1 METMVSG
8 SDEPELK
15 HRNLVMQW
23 KHLLDHIDLLQT
35 QFEELQERF
44 DSERNSLQTRQR
56 EVEEREEELGAKVL
70 NFQSEME
77 SKAQELYEIERM
89 AKEKRREV
97 GGREKWLLEIEELV
111 RGKERERDLI
121 KNDIEERT
129 EKLNSVVKS
138 LEEKSRELKVKKEVT
153 EVNGRRLNAMKGS
166 IDEAVKDLV
175 STQEQVKAVQKSLE
189 ECHKEIQSKK
199 VILGGLEKSIR
210 ECYNTLESKEE
221 TIRAMELKQKQF
233 ELMVQECQKHLDSKE
248 KLLQEG
254 CHGLEMK
261 ERQLEEQVRVL
272 ESKQKQFEL
281 MVQECQKQLDSKE
294 KLLQEG
300 FHGLEMKEGRLEEQ
314 VREFESKQKQFD
326 STTQECQ
333 QHLDSQEK
341 LLQEG
346 SHGLKMKERQL
357 EEQVRELESKQKQF
371 ELLRKSQEDIQNL
384 KSKEKNNCPWDG
396 RCLQL
401 LMNEHWTR
409 TDFVCSEIAAVLQAS
424 SDPAKLVLDAMQGFY
439 PSNQTV
445 DTTEFVY
452 DLTVIRRSCVLL
464 LQQLKRFSLQINPQV
479 RKEARALAAEWKA
492 KMTVATENGLEILG
506 FLELVSVYEI
516 TTVYDSKELQSFL
529 GIVAQHEQGTE
540 LCQAL
545 GITDRAPAGNSVSLP
560 IKIEEP
566 EFSPVIYVAT
576 SSSLDLQPNANTDTR
591 NLQGSTNEHL
601 NENESVQTKML
612 FNLQMSRDPAEVVL
626 KLIKES
632 LAQCWRK
639 GDVGCESAVME
650 DSISLLNDLT
660 DVSTPIGPD
669 VIKNAKELAVQWK
682 AKMRVDSENSMEILG
697 FLQFI
702 VTYGLV
708 STFNRDEIVKLL
720 GTICQHKKALESCQE
735 IGFADM
741 IPDFV
746 QDCIEGKQLIEAVSL
761 ICTFKL
767 TDRFPPVLLLKE
779 YVEVARK
786 SYCTK
791 WLVKRSLDE
800 KNEVLDDHIAGLKAA
815 IQCIKDNNLEPE
827 FPCRDIEKEI
837 VKLEKHKLNWRCSVP
852 LAAFKVQREPE
863 KGKKPNTTRVS
874 FKIKPPEQRNS
885 KRLKTAGLMD

>member
-23 KHLLDHIDLLQT
+23 NHLLDHIDLLQT

-153 EVNGRRLNAMKGS
+153 ELNGRRLNAIKAS

-175 STQEQVKAVQKSLE
+175 SKQEQVKAVQKSLE

-210 ECYNTLESKEE
+210 ECYNTLESKEK

-261 ERQLEEQVRVL
+261 ERQLEEQVR
-272 ESKQKQFEL
+272 
-281 MVQECQKQLDSKE
+281 
-294 KLLQEG
+294 
-300 FHGLEMKEGRLEEQ
+300 
-314 VREFESKQKQFD
+314 
-326 STTQECQ
+326 
-333 QHLDSQEK
+333 
-341 LLQEG
+341 
-346 SHGLKMKERQL
+346 
-357 EEQVRELESKQKQF
+357 ELESKQKQF
-371 ELLRKSQEDIQNL
+371 ELLRKSKEDIQNL

-545 GITDRAPAGNSVSLP
+545 GITDRAPGNSVSLP

>member
-175 STQEQVKAVQKSLE
+175 SKQEQVKAVQKSLE

-210 ECYNTLESKEE
+210 ECYNTLESKEK

-261 ERQLEEQVRVL
+261 ERQLEEQVR
-272 ESKQKQFEL
+272 
-281 MVQECQKQLDSKE
+281 
-294 KLLQEG
+294 
-300 FHGLEMKEGRLEEQ
+300 
-314 VREFESKQKQFD
+314 
-326 STTQECQ
+326 
-333 QHLDSQEK
+333 
-341 LLQEG
+341 
-346 SHGLKMKERQL
+346 
-357 EEQVRELESKQKQF
+357 ELESKQKQF
-371 ELLRKSQEDIQNL
+371 ELLRKSKEDIQNL

-545 GITDRAPAGNSVSLP
+545 GITDRAPGNSVSLP

>member
-1 METMVSG
+1 
-8 SDEPELK
+8 
-15 HRNLVMQW
+15 
-23 KHLLDHIDLLQT
+23 
-35 QFEELQERF
+35 
-44 DSERNSLQTRQR
+44 
-56 EVEEREEELGAKVL
+56 
-70 NFQSEME
+70 
-77 SKAQELYEIERM
+77 
-89 AKEKRREV
+89 
-97 GGREKWLLEIEELV
+97 
-111 RGKERERDLI
+111 
-121 KNDIEERT
+121 
-129 EKLNSVVKS
+129 
-138 LEEKSRELKVKKEVT
+138 
-153 EVNGRRLNAMKGS
+153 
-166 IDEAVKDLV
+166 
-175 STQEQVKAVQKSLE
+175 
-189 ECHKEIQSKK
+189 
-199 VILGGLEKSIR
+199 
-210 ECYNTLESKEE
+210 
-221 TIRAMELKQKQF
+221 
-233 ELMVQECQKHLDSKE
+233 
-248 KLLQEG
+248 
-254 CHGLEMK
+254 
-261 ERQLEEQVRVL
+261 
-272 ESKQKQFEL
+272 
-281 MVQECQKQLDSKE
+281 
-294 KLLQEG
+294 
-300 FHGLEMKEGRLEEQ
+300 
-314 VREFESKQKQFD
+314 
-326 STTQECQ
+326 
-333 QHLDSQEK
+333 
-341 LLQEG
+341 
-346 SHGLKMKERQL
+346 
-357 EEQVRELESKQKQF
+357 
-371 ELLRKSQEDIQNL
+371 
-384 KSKEKNNCPWDG
+384 
-396 RCLQL
+396 
-401 LMNEHWTR
+401 MNEHWTR

-439 PSNQTV
+439 PSNRTV

-566 EFSPVIYVAT
+566 EFSPVINVAT
-576 SSSLDLQPNANTDTR
+576 S
-591 NLQGSTNEHL
+591 NEHL
-601 NENESVQTKML
+601 SENESVQTKML
-612 FNLQMSRDPAEVVL
+612 LDLQMSIDPAEVVL

-660 DVSTPIGPD
+660 DVSTHIGPD

-682 AKMRVDSENSMEILG
+682 AKMRVDSENSIEILG

-702 VTYGLV
+702 ATYGLV

-746 QDCIEGKQLIEAVSL
+746 QDCIERKQLIEAVSL

>member
-23 KHLLDHIDLLQT
+23 NHLLDHIDLLQT

-153 EVNGRRLNAMKGS
+153 ELNGRRLNAIKAS

-175 STQEQVKAVQKSLE
+175 SKQEQVKAVQKSLE

-210 ECYNTLESKEE
+210 ECYNTLESKEK

-261 ERQLEEQVRVL
+261 ERQLEEQVR
-272 ESKQKQFEL
+272 
-281 MVQECQKQLDSKE
+281 
-294 KLLQEG
+294 
-300 FHGLEMKEGRLEEQ
+300 
-314 VREFESKQKQFD
+314 
-326 STTQECQ
+326 
-333 QHLDSQEK
+333 
-341 LLQEG
+341 
-346 SHGLKMKERQL
+346 
-357 EEQVRELESKQKQF
+357 ELESKQKQF
-371 ELLRKSQEDIQNL
+371 ELLRKSKEDIQNL

>member
-175 STQEQVKAVQKSLE
+175 SKQEQVKAVQKSLE

-210 ECYNTLESKEE
+210 ECYNTLESKEK

-261 ERQLEEQVRVL
+261 ERQLEEQVR
-272 ESKQKQFEL
+272 
-281 MVQECQKQLDSKE
+281 
-294 KLLQEG
+294 
-300 FHGLEMKEGRLEEQ
+300 
-314 VREFESKQKQFD
+314 
-326 STTQECQ
+326 
-333 QHLDSQEK
+333 
-341 LLQEG
+341 
-346 SHGLKMKERQL
+346 
-357 EEQVRELESKQKQF
+357 ELESKQKQF
-371 ELLRKSQEDIQNL
+371 ELLRKSKEDIQNL